1 MATTTNRLTAVGI
14 KNLKKKGLHADG
26 GGLYLRITDSGTKG
40 WIFRFARDG
49 RTRDMGL
56 GTCADITLASAREI
70 AEECR
75 KRLKQGLDPIEAR
88 NKAARE
94 QNGSANSVTF
104 REAVDRYI
112 SAHEPSWKN
121 AKHRQQWRNTLE
133 SYANPIIGE
142 MDVAAIATEDMLRVL
157 EPIWRTKPETAVRVR
172 GRIENVLDWCRAR
185 KLRDGA
191 NPALWRGHLKHLLP
205 ARKKKGNVRHHP
217 AMPWRDIPAFMAL
230 LRTNSAIS
238 ARALEFTILTAAR
251 TSESILATRNEF
263 DLDESIWHV
272 PAKRMKASVEH
283 RVPLS
288 GRARDIVA
296 GLPQIEGTAYVF
308 PGGRPARPLSSMAML
323 ELLRGLRPGLTVH
336 GFRSTF
342 RDWAAEETNVASEVV
357 EMALA
362 HTIENEVERAYRRGD
377 LFQKRRS
384 LMDAWAA
391 YCGSEDQAI
400 CLSKKE
406 EDDDDAG
413 FAPCGCA

>member
-1 MATTTNRLTAVGI
+1 MAKTTNRLTAVGI
-14 KNLKKKGLHADG
+14 KNLKEKGLYADG
-26 GGLYLRITDSGTKG
+26 GGLYLRITDSGTKA

-56 GTCADITLASAREI
+56 GTCAEISLASARQI

-75 KRLKQGLDPIEAR
+75 KLLKQGMDPIEAR
-88 NKAARE
+88 KKTAGK
-94 QNGSANSVTF
+94 QNGSPNSATF

-112 SAHEPSWKN
+112 TAHEPSWKN
-121 AKHRQQWRNTLE
+121 PKHRQQWRNTLN
-133 SYANPIIGE
+133 SYASPIIGD
-142 MDVAAIATEDMLRVL
+142 MDVADIATEDVLRVL

-205 ARKKKGNVRHHP
+205 ARKKKGTVRHHR
-217 AMPWRDIPAFMAL
+217 AMPWQELPAFMAA
-230 LRTNSAIS
+230 LRTNSAMS

-251 TSESILATRNEF
+251 TSEAILATPSEF
-263 DLDESIWHV
+263 DLNEGVWHV
-272 PAKRMKASVEH
+272 PATRMKASVDH

-288 GRARDIVA
+288 ERARTIIA

-308 PGGRPARPLSSMAML
+308 PSARRGRPLSNMAML

-342 RDWAAEETNVASEVV
+342 RDWAAEETDFPSEVV

-362 HTIENEVERAYRRGD
+362 HTIESEVERAYRRGD
-377 LFQKRRS
+377 LFPKRRT

-391 YCGSEDQAI
+391 YCSGEDRKLMLVGKTQNA
-400 CLSKKE
+400 
-406 EDDDDAG
+406 A
-413 FAPCGCA
+413 

>member
-1 MATTTNRLTAVGI
+1 MAKTTNRLTAVGI
-14 KNLKKKGLHADG
+14 KNLKEKGLYADG

-56 GTCADITLASAREI
+56 GAYADISLAAAREI
-70 AEECR
+70 AEQCR
-75 KRLKQGLDPIEAR
+75 KLLKQGADPIETRKKTSIAL
-88 NKAARE
+88 
-94 QNGSANSVTF
+94 NGSANSVVF
-104 REAVDRYI
+104 RDAVERYI
-112 SAHEPSWKN
+112 SAHESSWKN
-121 AKHRQQWRNTLE
+121 AKHRQQWRNTLAT
-133 SYANPIIGE
+133 YAIPIIGDT
-142 MDVAAIATEDMLRVL
+142 DVAEIATEDVLRVL

-205 ARKKKGNVRHHP
+205 ARKKKGTVRHHP
-217 AMPWRDIPAFMAL
+217 AMPWQELPAFMAA
-230 LRTNSAIS
+230 LRMNSAMS

-251 TSESILATRNEF
+251 TSEAILATPSEF
-263 DLDESIWHV
+263 NLTEGVWHV
-272 PAKRMKASVEH
+272 PATRMKASLDH

-288 GRARDIVA
+288 ERARTVIA

-308 PGGRPARPLSSMAML
+308 PSARRGRPLSNMAML

-342 RDWAAEETNVASEVV
+342 RDWAAEETEFPSEVV

-362 HTIENEVERAYRRGD
+362 HTIENDVESAYRRGD
-377 LFQKRRS
+377 LLPKRRA
-384 LMDAWAA
+384 LMEAWAA
-391 YCGSEDQAI
+391 YCGSGAEARLIWREQ
-400 CLSKKE
+400 
-406 EDDDDAG
+406 
-413 FAPCGCA
+413 PCPRLGA